1 MKGVTQYHANVVLI
15 HKVVAEV
22 LRNTQYINILVEDS
36 TVTEVTMD
44 GSSMIKGNMFFS

>member
-22 LRNTQYINILVEDS
+22 LRNTQYINILEDS
-36 TVTEVTMD
+36 TVIEVTMD

>member
-22 LRNTQYINILVEDS
+22 LRNTQYINILEDS

-44 GSSMIKGNMFFS
+44 GSSMIKGKIFFS